1 MPKKRKPA
9 KIGPTAQSGHLILK
23 VDRDTFYF
31 VPTDR
36 LGPPLALTAEQKAQL
51 NKWIGSLDGPVIGL
65 EFAML
70 VDSGEAAIR
79 IARNG

>member
-9 KIGPTAQSGHLILK
+9 KIGPMAQSGHLIIK
-23 VDRDTFYF
+23 VDSRTFYY
-31 VPTDR
+31 VPADR
-36 LGPPLALTAEQKAQL
+36 LGTPLVLTADQKAQL
-51 NKWIGSLDGPVIGL
+51 NKWIISFGSSVVGL

-70 VDSGEAAIR
+70 VDPAEAAIR